1 VLFAGTLG
9 IGGLLV
15 WLRVMKR
22 ENQGLCN
29 GREQQREAEKHGRRE
44 RENGEK
50 EKGGPSNGNKLG
62 PTKKLSPDLNP
73 VWIQK
78 QVKG

>member
-1 VLFAGTLG
+1 LFVGTLG
-9 IGGLLV
+9 IGSLLV

-29 GREQQREAEKHGRRE
+29 GREQRESKKHGMRE

-50 EKGGPSNGNKLG
+50 EEGGPSNGNKLG
-62 PTKKLSPDLNP
+62 PTKKLSLDLNP
-73 VWIQK
+73 AWIQK